1 MLSNELLSCT
11 FFETITCETPV
22 DRSQSDFEKKCLYSQ
37 ERHGMFLTLLD
48 SQRPELYTILLTLL
62 SPIELNVS
70 IFISGSVLLFGMWA
84 FSPKTMLPMYLSVGT
99 AISFGWVL
107 QLNYWMYQ
115 NEADGICDTWWD
127 EREAPWWTGSLF
139 TIVIQL
145 LYILYLNQKFY
156 KCANLQTGEA
166 CITGATIVP
175 HLFCMTTIFIGVSAP
190 IFYWLTKIV
199 FIVIAFGQVVY
210 YYSNSG
216 LPLRKLTQEE
226 LKQLNPGKWFM
237 RDLLVAFTLVY
248 YCLCVLTDA
257 VGSCPV
263 RIFSVSYL
271 TTFLG
276 DWCTS
281 LVIVIGLS
289 ACFGF
294 LSNLLVALSRY
305 LITGQKAF
313 AAAVFDINI
322 GGRVNLAM
330 TLFFLEAGIVTAE
343 DELRIQNFKI
353 VLFLTFYVILAQV
366 WDMTEQQCHI
376 VANSGESHTGLAY
389 LRVLLFA
396 GTITAVPTIVTFRA
410 ATYLELDVWMLLN
423 ASGTIVI
430 LCRAVCSL
438 VELALG
444 SVAWHVDS
452 HLDKVEDLI
461 YFTRLVR
468 NLLTAVTS
476 LMLAYYRLFAP
487 FFTGLFLFRLFLVV
501 CEVFGVANLIV
512 YKEWIV
518 FQNRRTFLKRLD
530 TIPDATEEQL
540 RELNDVCS
548 ICFAE
553 MDAGKVLH
561 CSHIFHTACLRKW
574 FQLRSTCPLCNVAAF

>member
-1 MLSNELLSCT
+1 
-11 FFETITCETPV
+11 
-22 DRSQSDFEKKCLYSQ
+22 
-37 ERHGMFLTLLD
+37 
-48 SQRPELYTILLTLL
+48 
-62 SPIELNVS
+62 
-70 IFISGSVLLFGMWA
+70 
-84 FSPKTMLPMYLSVGT
+84 
-99 AISFGWVL
+99 
-107 QLNYWMYQ
+107 
-115 NEADGICDTWWD
+115 
-127 EREAPWWTGSLF
+127 
-139 TIVIQL
+139 
-145 LYILYLNQKFY
+145 
-156 KCANLQTGEA
+156 
-166 CITGATIVP
+166 
-175 HLFCMTTIFIGVSAP
+175 
-190 IFYWLTKIV
+190 
-199 FIVIAFGQVVY
+199 
-210 YYSNSG
+210 
-216 LPLRKLTQEE
+216 
-226 LKQLNPGKWFM
+226 
-237 RDLLVAFTLVY
+237 
-248 YCLCVLTDA
+248 
-257 VGSCPV
+257 
-263 RIFSVSYL
+263 
-271 TTFLG
+271 
-276 DWCTS
+276 
-281 LVIVIGLS
+281 
-289 ACFGF
+289 
-294 LSNLLVALSRY
+294 
-305 LITGQKAF
+305 
-313 AAAVFDINI
+313 
-322 GGRVNLAM
+322 
-330 TLFFLEAGIVTAE
+330 
-343 DELRIQNFKI
+343 
-353 VLFLTFYVILAQV
+353 
-366 WDMTEQQCHI
+366 MTEQQCHI

-444 SVAWHVDS
+444 SVAWHVDN

-487 FFTGLFLFRLFLVV
+487 FFTGLFLFRLFLVA

-553 MDAGKVLH
+553 MDAGNVLH